1 MLPAPTFRER
11 ETRMSLA
18 LIPPIGLLAGKVAVI
33 TGAGGGIGRATA
45 EVFVREGAQVLVSDF
60 TGAQDETAAR
70 LGAAAIAFQA
80 DVRDEDQVSALFARA
95 LEVFGRVDA
104 SIHVAGNVGGRPSEE
119 VTMEEYEAYTS
130 VHLRGTLLSCKHA
143 IAAIRAGARGGAIV
157 NVSSVASLNGS
168 ETMSMIYSAAKAGI
182 NSLTKSFA
190 IHHAGEGIRVNAIA
204 PGFTLS
210 EKNVGI
216 PEAAAE
222 KLRNKAALGRA
233 GIPAEQAAVAVF
245 LASDRASF
253 LTGVTIP
260 VDGGWTA
267 RLA

>member
-1 MLPAPTFRER
+1 
-11 ETRMSLA
+11 MSYTV
-18 LIPPIGLLAGKVAVI
+18 IPPIGLLSGKVAVI

-60 TGAQDETAAR
+60 TGAQDETAA
-70 LGAAAIAFQA
+70 LFGTAAMAFQA
-80 DVRDEDQVSALFARA
+80 DVRDEDQVSAMFVRA

-104 SIHVAGNVGGRPSEE
+104 SIHVAGNVGGRPSAE
-119 VTMEEYEAYTS
+119 VTMDEYDAYTS
-130 VHLRGTLLSCKHA
+130 VHLRGTLLCCKHA
-143 IAAIRAGARGGAIV
+143 IAAIRTGGRGGAIV

-190 IHHAGEGIRVNAIA
+190 IHHAEEGIRVNAIA

-210 EKNVGI
+210 EKNKLA
-216 PEAAAE
+216 PAE
-222 KLRNKAALGRA
+222 VIAHLSGMGSLGRGA
-233 GIPAEQAAVAVF
+233 DPEEQAQAIAF

-253 LTGVTIP
+253 MTGTIMP
-260 VDGGWTA
+260 VDGGWSA
-267 RLA
+267 RLVGG